1 MKRTL
6 FGGFALA
13 IVAFAAVYIGDAL
26 NLGLPNPLLGVPV
39 GGALALA
46 PGGQK
51 LGRYI
56 GFLIGVLIALIGTA
70 INAQFMPS
78 SSSGVAVTAA
88 LTLGL
93 VTGAAALSF
102 GRMPLWSL
110 LLGVGG
116 FAGAYDYVYNDAPY
130 NFLQTST
137 LALGTFMVL
146 ANLGFLTGFVV
157 DYLFP
162 EESDE
167 AEPEEAKE
175 PETVGSEI

>member
-6 FGGFALA
+6 IGGFALA

-26 NLGLPNPLLGVPV
+26 DLGLPNPLLGVPV

-56 GFLIGVLIALIGTA
+56 GFLFGVLIALIGTA
-70 INAQFMPS
+70 INAQFMPA

-88 LTLGL
+88 LTIAL
-93 VTGAAALSF
+93 VTGAAAVSV

-110 LLGVGG
+110 LLGAGG
-116 FAGAYDYVYNDAPY
+116 FAGAYDYVYNAAPY
-130 NFLQTST
+130 NFLDTST

-146 ANLGFLTGFVV
+146 ANLGFLTGALI
-157 DYLFP
+157 DWLFP
-162 EESDE
+162 EEEAAQAPESDDE
-167 AEPEEAKE
+167 MV
-175 PETVGSEI
+175 TVGGEG

>member
-6 FGGFALA
+6 FAGFALA

-26 NLGLPNPLLGVPV
+26 NLGLPNPLLGVAV
-39 GGALALA
+39 GGVLALA

-51 LGRYI
+51 LGRLA
-56 GFLIGVLIALIGTA
+56 GFLVGVLLALVGYG

-88 LTLGL
+88 LTLAL
-93 VTGAAALSF
+93 ATGAAAVSF
-102 GRMPLWSL
+102 GRMPLWSV

-116 FAGAYDYVYNDAPY
+116 YVGAYDYVYNDKPY
-130 NFLQTST
+130 DFLSSSSPDAGDVPGRVRPRVPDRCPGR
-137 LALGTFMVL
+137 L
-146 ANLGFLTGFVV
+146 
-157 DYLFP
+157 LFP

>member
-6 FGGFALA
+6 FAGFALA
-13 IVAFAAVYIGDAL
+13 LVAFAAVYIGDAL
-26 NLGLPNPLLGVPV
+26 NLGLPNPLLGVAV
-39 GGALALA
+39 GGVLALA

-51 LGRYI
+51 LGRLA
-56 GFLIGVLIALIGTA
+56 GFLIGVLLALVGYG

-88 LTLGL
+88 LTLAL
-93 VTGAAALSF
+93 ATGAAAVAF
-102 GRMPLWSL
+102 GRMPLWSV

-116 FAGAYDYVYNDAPY
+116 YAGAYDYVYNDKPY
-130 NFLQTST
+130 DFLSSSVLT
-137 LALGTFMVL
+137 LGTFLVVFGLGYL
-146 ANLGFLTGFVV
+146 AGALV
-157 DYLFP
+157 DMLFP

-175 PETVGSEI
+175 SETVGSEI

>member
-13 IVAFAAVYIGDAL
+13 LAAFVAVYIGDAL

-39 GGALALA
+39 GGVLALA

-56 GFLIGVLIALIGTA
+56 GFLIGVTIALVGTA
-70 INAQFMPS
+70 INAQFMPA

-88 LTLGL
+88 LTLVL

-102 GRMPLWSL
+102 GRFPLWSL

-130 NFLQTST
+130 NFLNTST

-146 ANLGFLTGFVV
+146 ANIGYLTGALI
-157 DYLFP
+157 DWLFP
-162 EESDE
+162 EDSDD
-167 AEPEEAKE
+167 AEPEGAQE

>member
-6 FGGFALA
+6 FAGFALA

-39 GGALALA
+39 GAVLALA

-51 LGRYI
+51 LGRYL
-56 GFLIGVLIALIGTA
+56 GFLIGVVIALVGTA

-88 LTLGL
+88 LTLAL
-93 VTGAAALSF
+93 VTIAAAVSF

-110 LLGVGG
+110 LLGAGG
-116 FAGAYDYVYNDAPY
+116 FAGSYDYIYNDKPY
-130 NFLQTST
+130 EFLNTST

-146 ANLGFLTGFVV
+146 VNLGYLTAALM
-157 DYLFP
+157 DWLFP
-162 EESDE
+162 EDSDE

-175 PETVGSEI
+175 TETVGSEI